1 MSLKKLILIT
11 ILGMAVVSC
20 ELLNPGE
27 WKKTEQ
33 YRKERGEKCY
43 RYSSG
48 YIHCEDRDGNSY

>member
-11 ILGMAVVSC
+11 VWGMAVVSG
-20 ELLNPGE
+20 EFLNPGE
-27 WKKTEQ
+27 CKKTEQ

-48 YIHCEDRDGNSY
+48 YVHCKYSK